1 MSTVYV
7 VNFAGHDHREAEKY
21 GDLKIITTG
30 YISLGSLD
38 RVLFEV
44 VNAVKDSEET
54 DWLLPSGLLI
64 INVIAS
70 AVWLRKHDKIQML
83 IWDRKEGG
91 YREMKY
97 SGPHVDYLIKG
108 ISDSDD
114 RHSDEGHQDT
124 A

>member
-7 VNFAGHDHREAEKY
+7 VNFAGHDHREAERY

-44 VNAVKDSEET
+44 VNAIKNSEED

-108 ISDSDD
+108 ISESDHG
-114 RHSDEGHQDT
+114 HSNESHQDT